1 MISSLRRG
9 FTFIFRCEI
18 LRFTTSESNDVD
30 LEASVS
36 LAENLGV
43 PIHVLYSKPGKPC
56 IVSFAREDLGVT
68 CEFVIAAAA
77 ELNSTQSSS
86 IDTRWSNA
94 RSRQMSARATE
105 EPMAVDNQDGI
116 GWGSERAM
124 SPARTARTRQEEED
138 LYGEQ
143 MHLEPDQE
151 EEVPPTQQ
159 ERYQGIFDI

>member
-1 MISSLRRG
+1 MIINLKRACTSTSL
-9 FTFIFRCEI
+9 CEI
-18 LRFTTSESNDVD
+18 SRFFPHPNDTDSE
-30 LEASVS
+30 AAVS

-56 IVSFAREDLGVT
+56 IVSFSREDLGVA

-86 IDTRWSNA
+86 VETRWSNA
-94 RSRQMSARATE
+94 RSRQTSARATE

-116 GWGSERAM
+116 GWGSERGM
-124 SPARTARTRQEEED
+124 SPARTARTREEDED
-138 LYGEQ
+138 LYRGQ
-143 MHLEPDQE
+143 MHLEEEE

-159 ERYQGIFDI
+159 ERYHGIFDV